1 MTSTALLKL
10 TEVKINDNTTL
21 VNFIEKAKALT
32 IPLFPETVQF
42 TDPALKFGAAIVTVD
57 VNNDKDIYQN
67 ESGKYSLHLSKL
79 NEIAQQSGI
88 QVVDS
93 KILERKVDEKGRVVF
108 ISHQVKGRLKS
119 IDGSIKEM
127 VVVGKYDYFRD
138 CEKYAGKNKMINNRR
153 THADA
158 IAESNALT
166 RLFTKLVA
174 KLPTS
179 FTLEELKKP
188 FLIPYV
194 IEDKDEILRQLPEEE
209 QIAIKRDL
217 VRQRLGL
224 MNEIYNHKEEEVKQE
239 EIINYIQDDNEE
251 DEEDESLI
259 EIEQQQVNEIKKND
273 AEYYRNVSQKERTEK
288 ILNLIKLKNY
298 KDPKGI
304 ALTKE
309 RIEKNS
315 LDNQIKFL
323 QKLIDLPYDEVE
335 L

>member
-79 NEIAQQSGI
+79 NEIAQQAGI

-153 THADA
+153 THAEA

-166 RLFTKLVA
+166 RLFTKLVS